1 MEKKKQDKKER
12 WQEIVSLLHYN
23 EQQESYKK
31 LSLSYSG
38 KNIVLTL
45 TEGKKRDKDSTTKI
59 NFSLSGQEV
68 AYLAKALD
76 IIFQKHLPPAE
87 ETRE

>member
-1 MEKKKQDKKER
+1 M
-12 WQEIVSLLHYN
+12 
-23 EQQESYKK
+23 
-31 LSLSYSG
+31 
-38 KNIVLTL
+38 
-45 TEGKKRDKDSTTKI
+45 TEGKKGDKDSTTKI

-87 ETRE
+87 ETKE

>member
-1 MEKKKQDKKER
+1 MEKKKQDKKEK

-31 LSLSYSG
+31 LSLSSVG

-45 TEGKKRDKDSTTKI
+45 TEGKKGDKDSTTKI
-59 NFSLSGQEV
+59 SFSLSGQEV
-68 AYLAKALD
+68 AYLAKALEL
-76 IIFQKHLPPAE
+76 IFEKYLPPAE